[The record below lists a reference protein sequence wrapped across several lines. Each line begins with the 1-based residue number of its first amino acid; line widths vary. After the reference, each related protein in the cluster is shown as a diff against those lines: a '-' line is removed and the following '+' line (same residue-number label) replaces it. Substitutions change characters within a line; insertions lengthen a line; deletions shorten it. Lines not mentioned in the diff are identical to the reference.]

1 MDTSE
6 NEWLHQPF
14 EGKACHQNEPYRLD
28 KKDNNGQEVARKPR
42 ESATENKSRD
52 RLYYQYAN
60 TQMSH
65 FIRLSHLF

>member
-42 ESATENKSRD
+42 E
-52 RLYYQYAN
+52 
-60 TQMSH
+60 
-65 FIRLSHLF
+65 

>member
-42 ESATENKSRD
+42 EWVQQKTKAGIDCIINMQTLKWAT
-52 RLYYQYAN
+52 L
-60 TQMSH
+60 
-65 FIRLSHLF
+65 LG